1 MRWLFSFPKRLVLAL
16 IRNPQWVS
24 ALGIFCLMILIWF
37 GGSRIGLQMAED
49 RLLLIIAILFLWV
62 VFLLLGRYREG
73 SDGKYLEHAL
83 QEQAEAHLLS
93 SRPDRKEEI
102 KTLKEELDK
111 AIYALKHSKLGKG
124 RRGSAALYAL
134 PWYMFIG
141 PSASGKSTALQH
153 SGLHFPYLG
162 SSGRGVQGVGGTRN
176 CDWWFTS
183 EAILLDTAGRY
194 VSEEED
200 REEWFGFLSMLKK
213 ARKKKPIN
221 GVLVAISIADL
232 YQAGEE
238 EIERHA
244 KNIRER
250 IDELTER
257 LGILFPV
264 YLLFTKCDLLQGF
277 VEFFEDLGKRERDQI
292 WGCTLPKKT
301 TNGTPPHLA
310 FDGEFQG
317 ICEALNAR
325 RMARLSTARS
335 AQKIRDIYAFP
346 LQFAAGQEKYSR
358 FVEILF
364 KENPYRE
371 NPVFRGFYFTSGTQE
386 GRPIDRIV
394 KAVSQSSG
402 LSNVMSDAFDPGKE
416 MKSYF
421 IKDLFTEV
429 IFPDRHVAG
438 VSSAMT
444 RQRGLLRV
452 AVFVLAVLFTFT
464 SVTAL
469 IFSFLGNKNLTRSV
483 RADAFDAAQM
493 PVADPQQ
500 IDQNIMLLEGLRAR
514 LEVLQTHEQNGVP
527 MYLRLGLYQ
536 GDKLR
541 PALRD
546 LYFDRFNALILSPA
560 LDELKTELRFF
571 ARRTGRDLER
581 SKSEAYFSLL
591 KIYLMILEPKN
602 MDPDLLSAWFYKTVQ
617 TPGVIGAD
625 RGPLPDNLR
634 EMTLRQIDFY
644 IAQMARG
651 QAPILEMD
659 EVLVQSV
666 RNRLLTTSVGERLY
680 ADIKAQG
687 AQDISPYS
695 LSTAMGGVPQNFV
708 ASTFQIPGFF
718 TKAGWEQFP
727 NIMQKVL
734 EGSSG
739 EVVWVL
745 GLQTVKREDMMDDVE
760 RRYFEEYARYW
771 QRFLESLRILPG
783 KNLFDIEDKISAL
796 TQVHSPLRKLLSSVD
811 ENTYLFA
818 RGESRVLS
826 GAKNFVEGATDKV
839 KRVLKFGQRDETL
852 ERTLPSG
859 PANPVSLKFQ
869 SLHQFM
875 TPPSGSDEIPLI
887 EQYVTEIGKA
897 HSVVWGI
904 IRKEETGLEAKT
916 VAKEVLNRG
925 ENDLIQGARN
935 TEKLLK
941 RLTPS
946 SRAVLSPL
954 FLEPFR
960 MAAEEIMQTAVI
972 DLNRAWREEVYLP
985 CRQNIMGRYPFSR
998 GGEDASLDDVAA
1010 ILQPDKGIFWQFYEA
1025 EIKPFVEMKRNRF
1038 IAKKRM
1044 FGVSIPFSRNFL
1056 EGLQRARLISESLF
1070 EKRSQSPA
1078 FSFELYPIPSPG
1090 VSESIFVMDGKQLKY
1105 RNEPQDWYVFSW
1117 PGVVGPPGASL
1128 QIKNEETR
1136 QRRNFDGRWGLFRL
1150 FDQGEVIQV
1159 NSNRYKV
1166 SWRFK
1171 RRPDNTIVKIEY
1183 DLRATSHK
1191 NPLRAGLLRNFA
1203 CPEKVGSI

>member
-1 MRWLFSFPKRLVLAL
+1 MKSLFTFPKKLLIAL
-16 IRNPQWVS
+16 IRNPQLVS
-24 ALGIFCLMILIWF
+24 GIGLFCLMFLIWF
-37 GGSRIGLQMAED
+37 GGPRIGLHVAED
-49 RLLLIIAILFLWV
+49 RLLIIIAILFLGI
-62 VFLLLGRYREG
+62 VFLLLGRYRE
-73 SDGKYLEHAL
+73 SSEGKYLEQAL
-83 QEQAEAHLLS
+83 QEQAESHLLS
-93 SRPDRKEEI
+93 SRPDRREEI
-102 KTLKEELDK
+102 KVLKEELDK

-162 SSGRGVQGVGGTRN
+162 ASGRGIQGVGGTRN

-183 EAILLDTAGRY
+183 DAILLDTAGRY

-221 GVLVAISIADL
+221 GVLAAISISDL
-232 YQAGEE
+232 YQADEE

-244 KNIRER
+244 RNIRER

-264 YLLFTKCDLLQGF
+264 YLVFTKCDLLQGF
-277 VEFFEDLGKRERDQI
+277 VEFFEDLNKRDRDQI
-292 WGCTLPKKT
+292 WGCTFPKKAT
-301 TNGTPPHLA
+301 SGASPHLA
-310 FDGEFQG
+310 FETEFKG

-346 LQFAAGQEKYSR
+346 LQFSAGQENYSR

-364 KENPYRE
+364 KENPYRD
-371 NPVFRGFYFTSGTQE
+371 NPTFRGFYFTSGTQE
-386 GRPIDRIV
+386 GTPIDRIV
-394 KAVSQSSG
+394 KSVSLSSG
-402 LSNVMSDAFDPGKE
+402 LSSVMSDAFSPRKE

-444 RQRGLLRV
+444 RQRGALRV
-452 AVFVLAVLFTFT
+452 AVFAAAVLFTLG

-469 IFSFLGNKNLTRSV
+469 IFSFLGNKNLTRNV

-493 PVADPQQ
+493 IVSDSEQ
-500 IDQNIMLLEGLRAR
+500 IEHNMVLLEGLRAR
-514 LEVLQTHEQNGVP
+514 LAELQTHEQTGVP
-527 MYLRLGLYQ
+527 VRLRLGLYQ
-536 GDKLR
+536 GNKIL
-541 PALRD
+541 PALRT
-546 LYFDRFNALILSPA
+546 LYFNRFNTLILSPA
-560 LDELKTELRFF
+560 LAELKKELRFF
-571 ARRTGRDLER
+571 ARRTAMSGDH
-581 SKSEAYFSLL
+581 SQTDTYYDLL

-602 MDPDLLSAWFYKTVQ
+602 LDPVLLADWFHKTVQ
-617 TPGVIGAD
+617 APGVIGAR
-625 RGPLPDNLR
+625 RGPMPEDLR
-634 EMTLRQIDFY
+634 ENTLAQVDFY
-644 IAQMARG
+644 IAQLAKG
-651 QAPILEMD
+651 HVPVLEMD
-659 EVLVQSV
+659 QPLVRSV
-666 RNRLLTTSVGERLY
+666 RNRLLKTSVGERLY
-680 ADIKAQG
+680 VDIKSQG
-687 AQDISPYS
+687 AKDISPYS
-695 LSTAMGGVPQNFV
+695 LSTAMEAAPQNFV

-718 TKAGWEQFP
+718 TKAGWDQFP
-727 NIMQKVL
+727 DLMQKVL
-734 EGSSG
+734 DGSSG

-745 GLQTVKREDMMDDVE
+745 GLQQVDREDMMADVE
-760 RRYFEEYARYW
+760 ARYFEEYANYW
-771 QRFLESLRILPG
+771 QRFLESLQILPG
-783 KNLFDIEDKISAL
+783 KNLFDIEDKISKL
-796 TQVHSPLRKLLSSVD
+796 TQVHSPLRKLLASVD

-818 RGESRVLS
+818 RGESKVLS
-826 GAKNFVEGATDKV
+826 GAKEFVEGAKDKV
-839 KRVLKFGQRDETL
+839 KKVLKLGRDTEMPESTMA
-852 ERTLPSG
+852 SG
-859 PANPVSLKFQ
+859 PANPVSRKFK

-875 TPPSGSDEIPLI
+875 IPAPGSDEIPLI

-897 HSVVWGI
+897 HAVVWGI
-904 IRKEETGLEAKT
+904 IHKEETGLEAKV
-916 VAKEVLNRG
+916 VANEVLNRG

-941 RLTPS
+941 RLSPA
-946 SRAVLSPL
+946 SRTVLSPL

-960 MAAEEIMQTAVI
+960 MAAEVIMETAVL
-972 DLNRAWREEVYLP
+972 DLNRLWREEVYLP
-985 CRQNIMGRYPFSR
+985 CRQNVMGRYPFSAR
-998 GGEDASLDDVAA
+998 GEDAAMDDVAA
-1010 ILQPDKGIFWQFYEA
+1010 ILQPDNGILWRFYEA

-1038 IAKKRM
+1038 VPKKRR
-1044 FGVSIPFSRNFL
+1044 FGVSMPFSGHFL

-1070 EKRSQSPA
+1070 EKGSQSPA
-1078 FSFELYPIPSPG
+1078 FRFELYPIPSPG

-1105 RNEPQDWYVFSW
+1105 RNEPQDWYSFSW
-1117 PGVVGPPGASL
+1117 PGKAGPPGASL
-1128 QIKNEETR
+1128 QIKSDETR
-1136 QRRNFDGRWGLFRL
+1136 QRRNFDGRWGLFKL
-1150 FDQGEVIQV
+1150 FDQGEVIQI

-1166 SWRFK
+1166 AWRFK

-1183 DLRATSHK
+1183 DLRAKSHK